1 VWVFVDAFD
10 RSHPGPMKHRG
21 KTNWRAWPSAQRRI
35 NIRKTAAMAKA
46 VARKQ
51 AEDIL
56 CEVLHAGASVLG
68 LLLFGSVL
76 VGPVVM

>member
-1 VWVFVDAFD
+1 
-10 RSHPGPMKHRG
+10 
-21 KTNWRAWPSAQRRI
+21 
-35 NIRKTAAMAKA
+35 MAKA

-56 CEVLHAGASVLG
+56 CEVLHVGASVLG